1 MPFVLSL
8 SKDERAFVMPIF
20 TILIAGVLFLSTI
33 LAPDPS
39 SAQTPARFIP
49 RDMLVT
55 PGEEFWLR
63 IRLESSRILLPSRP
77 GSGERVE
84 FRKGDK
90 LLGTALTG
98 GDGAAALKYRPAS
111 AGIQRIQVVLPQ
123 GGDYRADPGE
133 IRVAAWA
140 RGKPLLFV
148 DLSAIE
154 DLPEQPTPLFGVPT
168 DNPAPRP
175 GGAESLK
182 RLASRY
188 GVIYLVPPDRFLRVR
203 EWLDHHRFP
212 LGPMGVW
219 EGSGNLPRRWTEKG
233 RNLRGGIAAAPE
245 HAERLHD
252 AGIKSVI
259 LLGKPDEDRK
269 GKKKDGREGFTR
281 VADWEEAAKLLRTP

>member
-1 MPFVLSL
+1 MS
-8 SKDERAFVMPIF
+8 IF
-20 TILIAGVLFLSTI
+20 TVLIAGFLFLSTI
-33 LAPDPS
+33 LTPHPS
-39 SAQTPARFIP
+39 YAQAAARFIP
-49 RDMLVT
+49 QDMLAT
-55 PGEEFWLR
+55 PGEEVWLR
-63 IRLESSRILLPSRP
+63 VRLESSRLLMPSRP
-77 GSGERVE
+77 VSGERVE

-98 GDGAAALKYRPAS
+98 GDGTAALKYRPAS

-133 IRVAAWA
+133 IRVAVWP

-148 DLSAIE
+148 DLSATE

-182 RLASRY
+182 RLDSRY
-188 GVIYLVPPDRFLRVR
+188 GVIYLVPPDRLLRVR

-212 LGPMGVW
+212 LGPMVIW

-233 RNLRGGIAAAPE
+233 RNLRGGITASSDAAEAFRRE
-245 HAERLHD
+245 GVR
-252 AGIKSVI
+252 SI
-259 LLGKPDEDRK
+259 LLVSRQE
-269 GKKKDGREGFTR
+269 KKKEKSEKILK
-281 VADWEEAAKLLRTP
+281 VADWEEVERFLLR